1 MAPLPRTAVTTSTAV
16 EVSPPT
22 ANNVHQRSSPATSSR
37 RGPTVSAIVSYGAA
51 AAAFHTIRVAE
62 TMPLSKQMK
71 GSSHDVS
78 SERESFAAVSPVE
91 YAAALVEQLSLN
103 GVSSRFPHR
112 GLPPLSNAK
121 HKLGKACSSTLS
133 WSIQQDGLT
142 SSSTK
147 LPAPLSRSQLS
158 DRSSAPVSTAVPSPN
173 GRGFASV
180 LDNIGGTNGQPDD
193 ASVPPSSTLSL
204 YIPVIDASALNA
216 EESLMP
222 ELLTY
227 LRRAATNEDM
237 MIIPVLLVDIS
248 SSSSPSAER
257 YSKEA
262 LEVVAALRE
271 NCFVV
276 DAALP
281 PPTTT
286 ASIHSSIKK
295 LELLSPDDVALKI
308 MYLLDELRQVGEEA
322 DDRGSRGRVKFE
334 AVPGQTLTWSVSS
347 SHE

>member
-1 MAPLPRTAVTTSTAV
+1 
-16 EVSPPT
+16 
-22 ANNVHQRSSPATSSR
+22 
-37 RGPTVSAIVSYGAA
+37 
-51 AAAFHTIRVAE
+51 
-62 TMPLSKQMK
+62 
-71 GSSHDVS
+71 
-78 SERESFAAVSPVE
+78 
-91 YAAALVEQLSLN
+91 
-103 GVSSRFPHR
+103 
-112 GLPPLSNAK
+112 
-121 HKLGKACSSTLS
+121 
-133 WSIQQDGLT
+133 
-142 SSSTK
+142 
-147 LPAPLSRSQLS
+147 
-158 DRSSAPVSTAVPSPN
+158 
-173 GRGFASV
+173 
-180 LDNIGGTNGQPDD
+180 
-193 ASVPPSSTLSL
+193 L